1 MLIVRYEAH
10 LYQVFVWENLRQNTY
25 DPSQRK
31 WMIQRNILD
40 LNDSIDMSMPY
51 DYLWD
56 ICVSKDKSES
66 FM

>member
-10 LYQVFVWENLRQNTY
+10 LYQVFVWGNLRQNTY
-25 DPSQRK
+25 DPSQREEVIK
-31 WMIQRNILD
+31 RNILD

>member
-10 LYQVFVWENLRQNTY
+10 LYQVFTWEDLRQNTY
-25 DPSQRK
+25 DPSQRERIIK
-31 WMIQRNILD
+31 RNILD